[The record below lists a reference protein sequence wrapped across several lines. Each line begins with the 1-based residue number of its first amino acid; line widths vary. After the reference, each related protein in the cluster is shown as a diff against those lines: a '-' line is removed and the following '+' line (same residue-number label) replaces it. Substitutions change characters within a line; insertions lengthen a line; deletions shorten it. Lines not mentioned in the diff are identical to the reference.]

1 MAINYDDAPEV
12 APLSAAPEVYTPGMH
27 QTSGGQSPV
36 VEAEKY
42 SGYSSPPNYNPTP
55 VYPNAYGSYQ
65 QLQPQVKAD
74 TASIQPPTSEPEKK
88 QKDEAKRGICGCSLL
103 VLVLS
108 AIIAVLSVVV
118 IGLAAGTGIASNN
131 YNDASLKLE
140 ALSSSYSS
148 ILGAAATASTPSSAS
163 SGFSFTST
171 STSTSSSAAATATG
185 YSNITNGCSDDE
197 ETTTGKMYTSKF
209 YDKTSYTMYCHRDT
223 PNAPLFSLFA
233 GDFNGCM
240 EACTAWN
247 SYPETNGTTC
257 EAVSF
262 IPYWSVIANAKEGGA
277 PGDCYL
283 KPGPQSKG
291 DLSEPDIGAETEYHC
306 ALRED

>member
-1 MAINYDDAPEV
+1 MKVNIP
-12 APLSAAPEVYTPGMH
+12 
-27 QTSGGQSPV
+27 
-36 VEAEKY
+36 
-42 SGYSSPPNYNPTP
+42 
-55 VYPNAYGSYQ
+55 
-65 QLQPQVKAD
+65 
-74 TASIQPPTSEPEKK
+74 
-88 QKDEAKRGICGCSLL
+88 
-103 VLVLS
+103 
-108 AIIAVLSVVV
+108 
-118 IGLAAGTGIASNN
+118 
-131 YNDASLKLE
+131 
-140 ALSSSYSS
+140 
-148 ILGAAATASTPSSAS
+148 AAANNS
-163 SGFSFTST
+163 
-171 STSTSSSAAATATG
+171 
-185 YSNITNGCSDDE
+185 CLV
-197 ETTTGKMYTSKF
+197 

-223 PNAPLFSLFA
+223 PNTPLFSLFA

-247 SYPETNGTTC
+247 SYPETNGTAC